1 MNEKVLNMKI
11 KVIFFTA
18 MLVSSLYASDSFG
31 GIGLAISQEQNG
43 AKIESII
50 PSTPAAESNMRVG
63 DIIIA
68 VDGISLKGKT
78 IEESKAK
85 LRGIKDKP
93 LEISFV
99 SGDDTLSVVLRRT
112 LITVKKLESERVRAW
127 YGNKSELNA
136 QEIETYASSTENNKQ
151 LVAVL
156 QNGKLVKSDDV
167 VSVKSLN
174 GIYVDHKDEFT
185 PNVKSYSVRRSS
197 SAEIKGFSRTAIGYE
212 LKSAGKAIVSI
223 LNTDG
228 VIVTRFICENALLGY
243 NTVNWNSEN
252 VPNGRYTVTIEH
264 NGIVSG
270 KSVIL
275 N

>member
-18 MLVSSLYASDSFG
+18 MLASSLCASDSFG
-31 GIGLAISQEQNG
+31 GIGLAISQEQDG
-43 AKIESII
+43 AKIESVI
-50 PSTPAAESNMRVG
+50 SGTPAAESNMRVG
-63 DIIIA
+63 DVIIA

-78 IEESKAK
+78 IEDSKAK

-99 SGDDTLSVVLRRT
+99 SDGDTLSVILRRT
-112 LITVKKLESERVRAW
+112 QITVKKLESEQVEAW
-127 YGNKSELNA
+127 YGNKSDFNV
-136 QEIETYASSTENNKQ
+136 QEIETYASSIENNKQ

-156 QNGKLVKSDDV
+156 QNGKLVKSGAE
-167 VSVKSLN
+167 VSAKSLN
-174 GIYVDHKDEFT
+174 GIYVDRVDEFK
-185 PNVKSYSVRRSS
+185 PKVKSRSVVNEPSVK
-197 SAEIKGFSRTAIGYE
+197 IKGLTRSAIGFE

-264 NGIVSG
+264 NGTIVG
-270 KSVIL
+270 KNVVL